1 VAFHSIVHRQVA
13 QQIQNCKYFSLAVD
27 ASTNISDT
35 AQLAVFIRSV
45 SDDFELIEELLGLES
60 IHETTKGSDLFET
73 LKLCADRNNID
84 WSKLDSICSDG
95 ALALTGKLSGCFAL
109 SEKFLCRAVLK
120 YH

>member
-1 VAFHSIVHRQVA
+1 M
-13 QQIQNCKYFSLAVD
+13 D

-45 SDDFELIEELLGLES
+45 SDDFELIEELFGLES

-95 ALALTGKLSGCFAL
+95 ALALTGKQSGCFAL
-109 SEKFLCRAVLK
+109 SEKFLCRPVLK